1 MFNLYP
7 KSLLKDTPNWLEIET
22 ERKRAYLQ
30 TFGARQPTNT
40 QTHTETQRVSEKNT
54 SILFARFRL
63 ISQGKRVIMGFLTL
77 CDIYTKCN
85 FKK

>member
-1 MFNLYP
+1 MVLMFNLYP
-7 KSLLKDTPNWLEIET
+7 KSLLKDTPNWLEKET

-40 QTHTETQRVSEKNT
+40 QTRTQTQRVSEKT
-54 SILFARFRL
+54 QVL

-77 CDIYTKCN
+77 CDIYTECN
-85 FKK
+85 FK